1 MRYGL
6 LGIVLAIFTSLI
18 GYQRL
23 FATTTLPS
31 TKTLQASIS
40 AQTFVS
46 YANALMAYQL
56 RNPSFVGSVTGTQL
70 AAMGNSFSP
79 EFLGTAGNSITA
91 FGTAGKRLSA
101 YAQLQ
106 AGALGEVIQSTEGDA
121 SYGTS
126 TGSTWTSVIPGAIAL
141 PLSVNAP
148 NGSVVYVVEIGR

>member
-6 LGIVLAIFTSLI
+6 LVAVLAIFTGLI

-23 FATTTLPS
+23 HSNSTLPS
-31 TKTLQASIS
+31 SKSLQASMS
-40 AQTFVS
+40 AQTFVR
-46 YANALMAYQL
+46 YTNALTAYQL
-56 RNPSFVGSVTGTQL
+56 RNPSFIGTVTGSQL
-70 AAMGNSFSP
+70 SAMGSSFST

-106 AGALGEVIQSTEGDA
+106 AGALGEIIQSTEGDA

-126 TGSTWTSVIPGAIAL
+126 GGSTWTSVIPGASAL

-148 NGSVVYVVEIGR
+148 TGSVVYVIEIGR